1 MGPGSSV
8 TEEVGGFGLQ
18 DKDWS
23 RRMAFGAERTG
34 SRDAGVS
41 WACGDKDSHGLPG
54 WYVGNFRKAWGV
66 TSVQKS

>member
-23 RRMAFGAERTG
+23 RRMAFGAERTERRG
-34 SRDAGVS
+34 AGVV
-41 WACGDKDSHGLPG
+41 WVFGDKDSYGLLG
-54 WYVGNFRKAWGV
+54 CCM
-66 TSVQKS
+66 